1 MLFRSVNV
9 SFSPAPK
16 ASESPPDV
24 LTGTQDV
31 FPYPFFSRAPE
42 ATRARN
48 EKAIIGVKS
57 LIAYIIDDFLRGIT
71 IHHSGQTR
79 PEARQTAPSFRPE
92 AGHHHSW
99 QSLQAAYQPD

>member
-1 MLFRSVNV
+1 M
-9 SFSPAPK
+9 PAEVEQYRQPVDY
-16 ASESPPDV
+16 EE

-31 FPYPFFSRAPE
+31 FPYPFFSRAAV
-42 ATRARN
+42 ATRARHA
-48 EKAIIGVKS
+48 KAIIIEKS

-79 PEARQTAPSFRPE
+79 QQARQTDPSFRPE

-99 QSLQAAYQPD
+99 QSRQAAYQPD